1 MFGLSKTPCYKN
13 AKQHSFVLRVR
24 RVSKGLYDL
33 LLNAGVAHRIKVILA
48 IARGQQLP
56 TLKYAYALSTVS

>member
-48 IARGQQLP
+48 IARG
-56 TLKYAYALSTVS
+56 